1 MGKVW
6 AVMKRDL
13 LRMLRN
19 PMVLLSAVALPLVYL
34 LILGNSLQG
43 PLTGLSLGVVTQDQ
57 GPETRRLLG
66 ALQAVE
72 HGPGTVKLVR
82 IDDVDDGMKR
92 LHDGELAGVLVVPP
106 RFSSDLERGLA
117 ASAGLFVDNV
127 NAIASAAVEG
137 AVQAAIPAIDKPL
150 ARYELQLGPPQV
162 RPQEIYPRVDYDAS
176 LIPGVIVMSIF
187 MATMI
192 AGAFNMVM
200 DRFLGVH
207 EAYLSTPLRRWHIN
221 MGVLLSGTTITCVT
235 SAIVLAVGLLATG
248 VRIHGG
254 LAAYGLVFGVVLLT
268 GLGMLAMTM
277 VLLGRAGHPRV
288 VGLVNGFL
296 NIILFF
302 PSGALYPVQ
311 SFPGWLRAFARV
323 NPEMHAVAAL
333 KAILFRG
340 GDLAA
345 ASRHVVFLAGFC
357 AVMLLLSTATT
368 KRTL

>member
-19 PMVLLSAVALPLVYL
+19 PMVLVTAIALPLVYL

-43 PLTGLSLGVVTQDQ
+43 PLTGLKLGVVMQDQ
-57 GPETRRLLG
+57 GPEARQLLG

-72 HGPGTVKLVR
+72 HGPGTVEVVPAG
-82 IDDVDDGMKR
+82 DVQAGMRR
-92 LHDGELAGVLVVPP
+92 LHDGDLAALLVVPP
-106 RFSSDLERGLA
+106 HFSSDLERGLA

-127 NAIASAAVEG
+127 NAIAAMAVEG
-137 AVQAAIPAIDKPL
+137 AVQAALPSLGKPL
-150 ARYELQLGPPQV
+150 ARFEVHDGPAQI
-162 RPQEIYPRVDYDAS
+162 RAEEIYPRVDYDAS
-176 LIPGVIVMSIF
+176 LIPGVVVMSIF
-187 MATMI
+187 MATLI

-235 SAIVLAVGLLATG
+235 SAIVLAVGLLVTG

-254 LAAYGLVFGVVLLT
+254 AAGYGLVFGVVLLT

-277 VLLGRAGHPRV
+277 ALLGRAGHPRV
-288 VGLVNGFL
+288 VGMVNGFL

-302 PSGALYPVQ
+302 PSGALYPIQ
-311 SFPGWLRAFARV
+311 SFPWWLRDFAKV

-333 KAILFRG
+333 KAVLFRG
-340 GDLAA
+340 GDLGA
-345 ASRHVVFLAGFC
+345 ASRHVVFLAGFTV
-357 AVMLLLSTATT
+357 VMLLVSTATT
-368 KRTL
+368 KRRL

>member
-13 LRMLRN
+13 LRMFRN
-19 PMVLLSAVALPLVYL
+19 PMVLVTAIALPLVYL

-43 PLTGLSLGVVTQDQ
+43 PIHHLRLGVVAEDHGT
-57 GPETRRLLG
+57 EARHLLG

-72 HGPGTVKLVR
+72 NGPRTVTLVPV
-82 IDDVDDGMKR
+82 VDSSSGMEALRDGDIAA
-92 LHDGELAGVLVVPP
+92 LLVVPP
-106 RFSSDLERGLA
+106 HFSTNVENGLA
-117 ASAGLFVDNV
+117 APLGLFVDNV
-127 NAIASAAVEG
+127 NGIAAV
-137 AVQAAIPAIDKPL
+137 AVESAVRSALPAVDEPL
-150 ARYELQLGPPQV
+150 VRFELRLGPPEL
-162 RPQEIYPRVDYDAS
+162 RAEEIYPRVDYDAS
-176 LIPGVIVMSIF
+176 LIPGVVVLSIF
-187 MATMI
+187 MSTLI
-192 AGAFNMVM
+192 AGAFNLVM

-221 MGVLLSGTTITCVT
+221 LGVLLSGTSIACST
-235 SAIVLAVGLLATG
+235 SVIVLAIGMLATG
-248 VRIHGG
+248 VSIHGG
-254 LAAYGLVFGVVLLT
+254 PAAYGLVFGVILLT
-268 GLGMLAMTM
+268 SLGMLAMTM
-277 VLLGRAGHPRV
+277 ALLGRANHPRV
-288 VGLVNGFL
+288 VGMVNGFL

-311 SFPGWLRAFARV
+311 SFPTWLRTFANV

-345 ASRHVVFLAGFC
+345 ASRHVAFLGAFT
-357 AVMLLLSTATT
+357 AAMLLVSTATT